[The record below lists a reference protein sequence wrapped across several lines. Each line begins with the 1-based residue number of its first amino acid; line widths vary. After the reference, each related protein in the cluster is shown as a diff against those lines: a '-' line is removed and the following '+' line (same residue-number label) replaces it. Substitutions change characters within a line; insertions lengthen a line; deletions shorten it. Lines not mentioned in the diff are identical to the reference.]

1 MMTGWMRTLT
11 PLGWIAVAVVM
22 AGLAASLLGGLG
34 FRWDPLDL
42 QARRLEATQARAATG
57 AQEANA
63 RRIEAVGAVS
73 QMRRLDN
80 FHQQTTAA
88 AAVTARVVEQ
98 ARSADDSDT
107 LLEANRA
114 ARLGGHDRELCRLAP
129 DLDGCAAAPDPA
141 RGGDAAVRPGDP
153 AG

>member
-1 MMTGWMRTLT
+1 MTAGWMRTLT
-11 PLGWIAVAVVM
+11 PLGWIAVLVAA
-22 AGLAASLLGGLG
+22 AGLAVSLLGGVG
-34 FRWDPLDL
+34 FRWDPLGL
-42 QARRLEATQARAATG
+42 EARRLEAAEARAAAG
-57 AQEANA
+57 AREAEA
-63 RRIEAVGAVS
+63 RRIEADGAVS
-73 QMRRLDN
+73 QMHRLDD

-98 ARSADDSDT
+98 ARNADDSDT
-107 LLEANRA
+107 LLETNRA

-141 RGGDAAVRPGDP
+141 RGGDAAVRSNDP